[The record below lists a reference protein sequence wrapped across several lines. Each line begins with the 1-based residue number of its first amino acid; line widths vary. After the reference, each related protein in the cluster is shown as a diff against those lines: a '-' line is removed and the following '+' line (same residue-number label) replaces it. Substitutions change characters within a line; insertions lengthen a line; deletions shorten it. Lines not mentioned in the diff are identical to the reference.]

1 METFSKACL
10 EALETSGTVNRVGRH
25 VLGLASGCLLILGGL
40 ASAVL
45 AATPGPPPSTTSST
59 TTTAMTTTA
68 MTTSPA
74 SSVVVV
80 KGHGWGHGLGLSQWG
95 AYGYAKHGWTF
106 DRILAHY
113 YSGTTLGP
121 ANVST
126 VRVLLA
132 SAKKTTIESA
142 GPWTVV
148 DAAGTKAVL
157 DPGVLVL
164 KPNLALVDHPEL
176 QPPFTF
182 VGKQPLIVD
191 KVPYRGKLSVS
202 SDGKVVQVIDT
213 VGLEAYLKGVV
224 PAEMPSSWLPEALK
238 AQAVAAR
245 SYALAN
251 VTTGRPFDLY
261 GDTRS
266 QVFGGV
272 KVENA
277 ATSAAVDA
285 TKGQVVLYKAKVANT
300 LFFSTSGGRTAS
312 AFESTGLTVPYLVPV
327 ADPYDTASPYHD
339 WGPVLLDA
347 AAVAKQFKLASPIA
361 DLQTTTGPSGRVKSL
376 TVVSDDES
384 QVTMTG
390 NQVRGALELRS
401 TWFTPALLQLLP
413 KSKTITYG
421 GAFSLTGRARGVDT
435 VSLEAKAFGLD
446 WVPGGDLLLDAN
458 GAFSTIVRPQI
469 ATQYRLVWGDVRAG
483 LAKIAVAVR
492 VDATVQQG
500 TATGTTKPVVT
511 YAPTELQWSAD
522 GTTAWQTVA
531 TSTTDGTGAFSI
543 SAPSPETSGA
553 YRVRVAPGHGLA
565 PGLSKTAC
573 C

>member
-1 METFSKACL
+1 METFSKACR
-10 EALETSGTVNRVGRH
+10 EAAETSATVNRVGRSA
-25 VLGLASGCLLILGGL
+25 LGLAAACLLALGGF
-40 ASAVL
+40 ASTLFAGSPV
-45 AATPGPPPSTTSST
+45 PPSPTSST
-59 TTTAMTTTA
+59 ATATTT

-74 SSVVVV
+74 SSVVVFS
-80 KGHGWGHGLGLSQWG
+80 GHGWGHGLGLSQWG
-95 AYGYAKHGWTF
+95 AFGYAKHGWTF

-113 YSGTTLGP
+113 YTGTTLGP
-121 ANVST
+121 APVST

-132 SAKKTTIESA
+132 SAKTVKIESTT
-142 GPWTVV
+142 PWTVT
-148 DAAGTKAVL
+148 DGAGAKLAL
-157 DPGVLVL
+157 DPGPLVF
-164 KPNLALVDHPEL
+164 KAKLALVDHPEL

-182 VGKQPLIVD
+182 VSKQPLLVG
-191 KVPYRGKLSVS
+191 KVPYRGKLNVS
-202 SDGKVVQVIDT
+202 SDGKLVQVIDT
-213 VGLEAYLKGVV
+213 LGLESYLKGVV
-224 PAEMPSSWLPEALK
+224 PAEMPSAWPPEALK

-251 VTTGRPFDLY
+251 MTTGRAFDLY

-285 TKGQVVLYKAKVANT
+285 TKGQVVLYKGKVADT

-312 AFESTGLTVPYLVPV
+312 ALESTGLNVPYLVPV
-327 ADPYDTASPYHD
+327 ADPYDSASPYHD
-339 WGPVLLDA
+339 WGPVLVDA
-347 AAVAKQFKLASPIA
+347 AIVAKQFKLASPIA

-376 TVVSDDES
+376 NVISDDDS
-384 QVTMTG
+384 QVTLTG

-413 KSKTITYG
+413 KAKTMSYG
-421 GAFSLTGRARGVDT
+421 GALSLTGRARGVDQ
-435 VSLEAKAFGLD
+435 VSLEAKPFGLD
-446 WVPGGDLLLDAN
+446 WAPVGDLLLDAT
-458 GAFSTIVRPQI
+458 GGFSTIVHPQI

-500 TATGTTKPVVT
+500 TATGTTKPVVAA
-511 YAPTELQWSAD
+511 APVQLQWSAD
-522 GTTAWQTVA
+522 GATGWQTVA
-531 TSTTDGTGAFSI
+531 SSTTDDTGAFSL
-543 SAPSPETSGA
+543 SAASPETAGG